1 MSPQQANFTSGTG
14 RDTAEL
20 RLDFAVP
27 LVNDATGN
35 ALAEVC
41 PDASIAALRDAS
53 SEKEAAGPPVAS
65 TRSVLSVLRGYWR
78 AFRRRRQAE
87 SLYNLSDRELMDIG
101 LTPGDIDH
109 LVARRAIERLRD
121 GTVHLWLSRGV

>member
-1 MSPQQANFTSGTG
+1 MSPQQTNFTSGTG
-14 RDTAEL
+14 CDTAGL
-20 RLDFAVP
+20 RLDLAVT

-35 ALAEVC
+35 AEVC

-78 AFRRRRQAE
+78 AFRRWREAE